1 MKGFVGK
8 VRAIILRVG
17 ISVAKAIPRIP
28 LGHTIW
34 QRLLRRQTTP
44 GVSCGY
50 HIIKTQD
57 VTPDLI
63 AGWQNPTIP
72 QRQRQLVN
80 SELERMYQGDVIPVY
95 QIAADAVKATKEV
108 APFIVEVGCASG
120 YYSEVLSYLLGHRV
134 RYLGIDYSAA
144 LIKLAQQCYPTVP
157 FLLADA
163 TALPLLSGYCDILF
177 SPALLMHVPAY
188 EQAIQ
193 ECARVSHS
201 WCIFHRTPVVKQAPV
216 TYFSK
221 YAYGVPVVEIAFNEE
236 ELLSLFDKY
245 GLEVRDT
252 FTIGQGMVEGL
263 SEAVRMTT
271 YVCRKR

>member
-8 VRAIILRVG
+8 VRAIIPRVG
-17 ISVAKAIPRIP
+17 ISVAKAILPMP
-28 LGHTIW
+28 LRHTIW
-34 QRLLRRQTTP
+34 QRVLWRQTTAP
-44 GVSCGY
+44 VSFGY
-50 HIIKTQD
+50 RSIETQD
-57 VTPDLI
+57 ITPDLI
-63 AGWQNPTIP
+63 AGWQDPTIP

-95 QIAADAVKATKEV
+95 QVAADAVKATKEV
-108 APFIVEVGCASG
+108 APFIIEVGCASG
-120 YYSEVLSYLLGHRV
+120 YYSEVLSHLLGHQV

-144 LIKLAQQCYPTVP
+144 LVKQAQQCYPTVP

-163 TALPLLSGYCDILF
+163 TALPLRSGCCDILF

-188 EQAIQ
+188 KQAIQ

-216 TYFSK
+216 KYFSK
-221 YAYGVPVVEIAFNEE
+221 YAYGVPVVEITFNEE

-245 GLEVRDT
+245 GLEVRNT
-252 FTIGQGMVEGL
+252 LTIGQGMVEGL
-263 SEAVRMTT
+263 SEAVRMMA
-271 YVCRKR
+271 YVCQKR